1 MSINNVKPS
10 VGKILISEPF
20 LQDMY
25 FRRSVV
31 LLADYNEEGSFGLI
45 LNKPT
50 ESRLGDVISEVGDFN
65 PKLFL
70 GGPVQTDALFFV
82 HRLGNQIEGSLPLKG
97 NVSWGGNVEQ
107 IKTMIREKRISQN
120 DIRFFIGYSGWS
132 PKQLDDE
139 LKRNSW
145 VVSDK
150 NVEKIFDVEATSLWE
165 YALDSLGGV
174 FRDWKNFPSDPT
186 MN

>member
-1 MSINNVKPS
+1 M
-10 VGKILISEPF
+10 
-20 LQDMY
+20 QDMY

-50 ESRLGDVISEVGDFN
+50 ESRLADVIPEAGDFN

-82 HRLGNQIEGSLPLKG
+82 HRLGDQIKGSLPLKG
-97 NVSWGGNVEQ
+97 NIAWGGDVEQ
-107 IKTMIREKRISQN
+107 IKTMIRDKRISQH
-120 DIRFFIGYSGWS
+120 DIRFFIGYAGWS
-132 PKQLDDE
+132 PKQLDEE
-139 LKRNSW
+139 LERNSW

-174 FRDWKNFPSDPT
+174 FRDWKNFPADPT